1 MKNLENFAKNI
12 IQMMLIFEC
21 FQQKNNFIM
30 GITFKIID
38 DDIIDIEKKIR
49 LYKFI

>member
-12 IQMMLIFEC
+12 IQMMLIFEL

-30 GITFKIID
+30 GIIID

>member
-1 MKNLENFAKNI
+1 MIINLEKFEKFGKLCKNI

-30 GITFKIID
+30 NNN
-38 DDIIDIEKKIR
+38 
-49 LYKFI
+49 